1 MCTNPDTPADP
12 SALAI
17 DDEGV
22 HQHASRS
29 PASSVQ
35 RHQEVK
41 ETPLPKLQLFLLLY
55 LQLAEPITSTVI
67 YPFVNQLVRETG
79 ITGGDERKTG
89 YFAGLI
95 ESSFYAVE
103 AICVLQWGRASD
115 RMGRKPILL
124 GGLLG
129 LTLSMIGFGLST
141 KYWALILSRCAEGA
155 LNGNIGVTKSMM
167 AEITDSTNR
176 ARGFAYMPMI
186 WALGSTVG
194 PIIGGVFSQGQQMA
208 GHHSGTALF
217 GELTACI
224 SISAFMLALF
234 GLKETLPRTFRNTG
248 SDTERT
254 ATLYRDAQSQQSVS
268 AAVVSEGDN
277 VIEVVRVE
285 PLPNLEKNDLPDTGV
300 LVDKVDSE
308 TPVTIRTI
316 LVPRVLWPIINYGFL
331 ALTDQCVVVL
341 VPLMYSTS
349 IPLGGLG
356 FTTFTIGLIQG
367 VAGFVGG
374 IVQVFTF
381 PWMQRK
387 LGSKWLYTLSY
398 SMFVVVFALFPLIS
412 FLTKRE
418 GKVRSTTWV
427 LVVLQFVAYVNT
439 YMTWGCIFM
448 YISDGAPNQRA
459 LGLTNGFAQTT
470 ASTVRAI
477 APAASSSLFSVS
489 LEQHLAGG
497 WLVYCVLC
505 VITMA
510 GIVATGRLPKHQARQ
525 RKWCRWYNSEV
536 SLVNRCCRRRRI
548 CLWRAV
554 NNHGRHSKCLSLSYI
569 LVTHTRLHNEGVE
582 VALL

>member
-35 RHQEVK
+35 KHQEVK

-194 PIIGGVFSQGQQMA
+194 SIIGGVFSRPADGWPPFRHGA
-208 GHHSGTALF
+208 FWRTYPYFLPCIV
-217 GELTACI
+217 TACI

-439 YMTWGCIFM
+439 YMTWRCIFM

-525 RKWCRWYNSEV
+525 SASFYCRY
-536 SLVNRCCRRRRI
+536 
-548 CLWRAV
+548 
-554 NNHGRHSKCLSLSYI
+554 LS
-569 LVTHTRLHNEGVE
+569 R
-582 VALL
+582 

>member
-124 GGLLG
+124 GGLPG

-194 PIIGGVFSQGQQMA
+194 PIIGGVFSRPADGWPPFRHGA
-208 GHHSGTALF
+208 FWRTYPYFLPCIV
-217 GELTACI
+217 TACI

-374 IVQVFTF
+374 IVQVFSF

-489 LEQHLAGG
+489 LEQHLLEAGSSI
-497 WLVYCVLC
+497 VYC
-505 VITMA
+505 A
-510 GIVATGRLPKHQARQ
+510 
-525 RKWCRWYNSEV
+525 
-536 SLVNRCCRRRRI
+536 
-548 CLWRAV
+548 
-554 NNHGRHSKCLSLSYI
+554 
-569 LVTHTRLHNEGVE
+569 
-582 VALL
+582 